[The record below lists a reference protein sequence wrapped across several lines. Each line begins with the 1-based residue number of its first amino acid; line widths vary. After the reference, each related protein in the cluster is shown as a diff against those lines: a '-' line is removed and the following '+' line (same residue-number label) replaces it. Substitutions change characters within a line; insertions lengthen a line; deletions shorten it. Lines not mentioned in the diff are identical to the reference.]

1 MKSICLIA
9 ARKQSKGVKKKNI
22 RLFSGKPLISH
33 AIQSSLKSKNFE
45 TVIVSTED
53 QEIAKI
59 AKSAGAEVP
68 FIRPKHLAK
77 DSTPMKD
84 VLVHCINEIH

>member
-33 AIQSSLKSKNFE
+33 AIQSSLKSKNAIDRNYDNRRY
-45 TVIVSTED
+45 IV
-53 QEIAKI
+53 KW
-59 AKSAGAEVP
+59 
-68 FIRPKHLAK
+68 
-77 DSTPMKD
+77 
-84 VLVHCINEIH
+84 